1 MRNVGACLFVDGTP
15 VQLFYLDNSNVTGRT
30 KADIVSAS
38 FFNAIEF
45 FHDLPKNNLD
55 AIVVE
60 SPTGSQSFNS
70 ALNFSFEACFKAYVQ
85 RLGYWTYTIS
95 PTKGK
100 LVTGDKNAS
109 KKDVIKWCVDTY
121 PDLNYVNNNGRILAK
136 AEHECDSL
144 VNGLA
149 FIKSKS

>member
-1 MRNVGACLFVDGTP
+1 MWVP
-15 VQLFYLDNSNVTGRT
+15 VSLWTALQLFYLDNSNVTGRT
-30 KADIVSAS
+30 KADIVSAC

-121 PDLNYVNNNGRILAK
+121 PDLNYVNKNGRILAK